1 MSCEEADQL
10 SVKRDDGYSELQ
22 SATDMSRCDS
32 AKGSANIAD
41 GDAISKGGP
50 AGEEHTISSAANLC
64 KAEDR
69 RRAAQPPSFFSFDVE
84 AKIPNKSDA
93 CKKYPSS
100 VFAAANVSSSCH
112 DGTHTPMGVLEWLE
126 LEAEEERSGA
136 GHSDPALVHR
146 KDWPS
151 RPPAPELLFLHKIRG
166 SIKQPPSGAW
176 TPKQLAQGV
185 SRLFSALPAAHQK
198 DYHIA
203 AQQKMENYQV
213 VISDLYPSAAEASKA
228 CLASSSRD
236 QARARRVTAGKPAVV
251 VARKPAATLTA
262 GKLQAPPVTSASGA
276 SRTPAQD
283 SCNIIFPR
291 RRQGQQK
298 KDDSRKEGVVVTI
311 EILESVFN
319 MPLHKACKALVR
331 RVTALPCCTSKIRSK
346 IRTSPT
352 SAVVPCSLR
361 TDDT

>member
-1 MSCEEADQL
+1 
-10 SVKRDDGYSELQ
+10 
-22 SATDMSRCDS
+22 
-32 AKGSANIAD
+32 
-41 GDAISKGGP
+41 
-50 AGEEHTISSAANLC
+50 
-64 KAEDR
+64 
-69 RRAAQPPSFFSFDVE
+69 
-84 AKIPNKSDA
+84 
-93 CKKYPSS
+93 
-100 VFAAANVSSSCH
+100 
-112 DGTHTPMGVLEWLE
+112 MGVLEWLE
-126 LEAEEERSGA
+126 LEAEAERIGA
-136 GHSDPALVHR
+136 GHSDAALVHT

-198 DYHIA
+198 DYQIA
-203 AQQKMENYQV
+203 AQQRMENYHM
-213 VISDLYPSAAEASKA
+213 VISDLYPSAVEASKA
-228 CLASSSRD
+228 CMTSSSRD
-236 QARARRVTAGKPAVV
+236 QARARRVTAGKPAVL

-262 GKLQAPPVTSASGA
+262 GKQHAPVTSASGA

-331 RVTALPCCTSKIRSK
+331 RVTPL
-346 IRTSPT
+346 
-352 SAVVPCSLR
+352 PCSLR
-361 TDDT
+361 TDNT